1 MEMGPKT
8 IQLPCHQ
15 IIASQQEQVRGH
27 VLVHTINP
35 TWQKDSKESRLSLF
49 FLSLNFQTA
58 ADAISLF
65 PIKTLPNSATHIN
78 GYFLFPSLFAT
89 WLYIIRFFFGGN
101 GLTAHHPQPPL
112 EATGMTD
119 ILFDG
124 WCSGSRTTQLLQ
136 RRHWVKEGIHIVGG
150 KKEEQRAN
158 KEPKLVI
165 IKRNNIDTTHFLS
178 RK

>member
-15 IIASQQEQVRGH
+15 IIASQQEQARGH
-27 VLVHTINP
+27 VLVNTINP
-35 TWQKDSKESRLSLF
+35 TWQKDSKESRLSLL

-89 WLYIIRFFFGGN
+89 WLYIIRFFLAGM
-101 GLTAHHPQPPL
+101 GLRPITPNPRL
-112 EATGMTD
+112 K
-119 ILFDG
+119 
-124 WCSGSRTTQLLQ
+124 QL
-136 RRHWVKEGIHIVGG
+136 G
-150 KKEEQRAN
+150 
-158 KEPKLVI
+158 
-165 IKRNNIDTTHFLS
+165 
-178 RK
+178 

>member
-1 MEMGPKT
+1 MELGPKT

-27 VLVHTINP
+27 VLVNTINP
-35 TWQKDSKESRLSLF
+35 TWQKDSKESRLSLL

-119 ILFDG
+119 IFYLMDG
-124 WCSGSRTTQLLQ
+124 AVVVVPLSLSNVAIGSKKVYIL
-136 RRHWVKEGIHIVGG
+136 WG
-150 KKEEQRAN
+150 KKRRN
-158 KEPKLVI
+158 KEQ
-165 IKRNNIDTTHFLS
+165 IKNQN
-178 RK
+178 

>member
-15 IIASQQEQVRGH
+15 IIASQQEQARGH
-27 VLVHTINP
+27 VLVNTINP
-35 TWQKDSKESRLSLF
+35 TWQKDSKESRLSLL

-78 GYFLFPSLFAT
+78 GYFLFPHYSPRGFT
-89 WLYIIRFFFGGN
+89 LYVFFGGN

-119 ILFDG
+119 IFYLMDG
-124 WCSGSRTTQLLQ
+124 AVVVVPLSFSNVAIGSKKVYIL
-136 RRHWVKEGIHIVGG
+136 WG
-150 KKEEQRAN
+150 KKRRN
-158 KEPKLVI
+158 KEQ
-165 IKRNNIDTTHFLS
+165 IKNQN
-178 RK
+178 